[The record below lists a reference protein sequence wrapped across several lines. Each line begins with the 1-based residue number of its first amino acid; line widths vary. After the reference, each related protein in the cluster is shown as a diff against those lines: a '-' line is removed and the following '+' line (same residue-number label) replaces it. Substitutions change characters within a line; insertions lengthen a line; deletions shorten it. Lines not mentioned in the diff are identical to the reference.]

1 MLKGAAKSSE
11 RNMETTHFR
20 NNFSISP
27 IKLKKI
33 FLNQIVLILITPI
46 IFFLTNGILR
56 IIPIFL
62 VAANLLILI
71 GFILWIILKYRS
83 TIEFK
88 EKHEIILE
96 KTRLT
101 NSINAQTKTIRLSIE
116 RRKRIQIEIEMD
128 IDRRKA
134 KYANALSGILKKK
147 KKYDLKEQK
156 EMIAALQDEKIKN
169 ILGCSDSEVRNVLN
183 QRQQVERGFRPT
195 EPKFLDLDKRN
206 QIIRKYD
213 QFRKQLEIQKEFED
227 ESLEIELKEITQKA
241 VYAHQENDLMQ
252 ENAAEFLDELTSNL
266 EIINRQLNEFSEINF
281 NVFLIAMIG
290 SDQDKKIIPN

>member
-1 MLKGAAKSSE
+1 
-11 RNMETTHFR
+11 METTHFR

-147 KKYDLKEQK
+147 KYVQIQRDIFKQKYL
-156 EMIAALQDEKIKN
+156 
-169 ILGCSDSEVRNVLN
+169 
-183 QRQQVERGFRPT
+183 RPN
-195 EPKFLDLDKRN
+195 L
-206 QIIRKYD
+206 
-213 QFRKQLEIQKEFED
+213 
-227 ESLEIELKEITQKA
+227 
-241 VYAHQENDLMQ
+241 
-252 ENAAEFLDELTSNL
+252 SN
-266 EIINRQLNEFSEINF
+266 
-281 NVFLIAMIG
+281 G
-290 SDQDKKIIPN
+290 